1 MEWEYIKEH
10 DVYTLDSPIGR
21 FNIHNL
27 YQVKNIEFIGKYI
40 GSEPDI
46 DAAKEYV
53 LQYLSLKSEELKT
66 FLKLQDKT

>member
-21 FNIHNL
+21 FNIYSP
-27 YQVKNIEFIGKYI
+27 YQVKYIEFSGRYI

-53 LQYLSLKSEELKT
+53 LQYLSLKSEELKS
-66 FLKLQDKT
+66 FLKLHK